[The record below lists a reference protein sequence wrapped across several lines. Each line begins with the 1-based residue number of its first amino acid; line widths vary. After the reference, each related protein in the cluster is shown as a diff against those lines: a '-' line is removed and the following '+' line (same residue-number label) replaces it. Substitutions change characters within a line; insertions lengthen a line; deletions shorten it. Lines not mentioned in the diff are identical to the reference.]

1 MSKPFW
7 WFKGASVTELT
18 ERLNATPNARLEVH
32 LDGEKM
38 TLVVAPDGFDAAS
51 AKAPLDPPI
60 NESFICPPR
69 CP

>member
-1 MSKPFW
+1 MSKPYW

-38 TLVVAPDGFDAAS
+38 TLVVASDDPAA
-51 AKAPLDPPI
+51 AATPLDPPI